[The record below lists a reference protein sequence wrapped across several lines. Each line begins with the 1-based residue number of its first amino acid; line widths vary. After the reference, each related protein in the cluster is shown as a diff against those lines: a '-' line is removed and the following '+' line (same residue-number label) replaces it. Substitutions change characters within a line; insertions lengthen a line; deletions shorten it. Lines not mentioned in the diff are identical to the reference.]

1 MRPNRPLA
9 VFLAIVALVLLGL
22 ALAPGNDLSTGAAVM
37 AGLLGA
43 VAYVQW
49 RGPRER

>member
-1 MRPNRPLA
+1 MRNRPLA
-9 VFLAIVALVLLGL
+9 LFLAFVALALLGL
-22 ALAPGNDLSTGAAVM
+22 ALAPGNDLATGAAIA
-37 AGLLGA
+37 AGLFGA